1 MKNLIRSISINLI
14 VSALFGLANVLFGGN
29 FLYVFAFAFLIQYV
43 LYSVIATIIINY
55 YREKTKQIEL
65 NKLEN
70 LSTILECAYC
80 KQKNLLT
87 FIPEQNE
94 RTEFICTS
102 CNKENAVII
111 NFTVARITDSLPI
124 NSLLTDE
131 DKK

>member
-1 MKNLIRSISINLI
+1 MKNLIKSFLINALISSIAGLTNL
-14 VSALFGLANVLFGGN
+14 LFGGS
-29 FLYVFAFAFLIQYV
+29 FLYIFLFAFLIQYV
-43 LYSVIATIIINY
+43 LYSVITIIIINY
-55 YREKTKQIEL
+55 YREKTKQLEL

-80 KQKNLLT
+80 NQKNLLT

-94 RTEFICTS
+94 RTEFICSS

-111 NFTVARITDSLPI
+111 NFTVARITESLPI

-131 DKK
+131 NKK

>member
-1 MKNLIRSISINLI
+1 MKNLIRSISINLVI
-14 VSALFGLANVLFGGN
+14 SALAGLTNILFGGS
-29 FLYVFAFAFLIQYV
+29 FLYVFLFAFLIQYV

-55 YREKTKQIEL
+55 YKEKTKQIEL

-80 KQKNLLT
+80 SQKNLLT

-94 RTEFICTS
+94 RTEFTCTS

>member
-1 MKNLIRSISINLI
+1 MKNLIRSFSINLVI
-14 VSALFGLANVLFGGN
+14 SSLAGLINALFGGS
-29 FLYVFAFAFLIQYV
+29 FLYVFLLSILVQYV
-43 LYSVIATIIINY
+43 LYSVITTIIVNF

-80 KQKNLLT
+80 SQKNLLT

-94 RTEFICTS
+94 RTEFICSS
-102 CNKENAVII
+102 CDKENAVII
-111 NFTVARITDSLPI
+111 NFTVARVTEAIPI
-124 NSLLTDE
+124 NSLLKDE